1 MKNGVEYILI
11 GIVAVVL
18 VVQLVMFFQISN
30 NFSYLNGVLKGTSSL
45 NKTSTPSTL
54 SYLKINSV
62 GTAKGSAIKATLSI
76 EIQGLGKTANAAT
89 ANLSSELNQ
98 TNATLSKYVNGNTSL
113 IQTSYYSLNNQTS
126 YYYPMEAYSYNGYVA
141 QESLTV
147 TIPSVKN
154 VSSALGALSAI
165 NGISI
170 YGATPILS
178 DSQLSSLRLSA
189 LSDAMSNATAQAD
202 ALLPGKNLT
211 VSNITVNY
219 FNYPIVLP
227 YATGAGSSTGGP
239 VLSSAPVG
247 KTPSPI
253 FFNGTE
259 TVTESVAVV
268 FSYRAS

>member
-1 MKNGVEYILI
+1 MKNGMEYILV

-30 NFSYLNGVLKGTSSL
+30 NFSYLNGIIKGTGSL
-45 NKTSTPSTL
+45 NKTSTPITL
-54 SYLKINSV
+54 SYLKINSL
-62 GTAKGSAIKATLSI
+62 GTAQGSAIKATLSVQV
-76 EIQGLGKTANAAT
+76 QGLGKTADAAT

-98 TNATLSKYVNGNTSL
+98 TNATLSKYVNGNRSL

-126 YYYPMEAYSYNGYVA
+126 YYYPMQAYSYNGYVA

-154 VSSALGALSAI
+154 VSNVLGALSAI

-178 DSQLSSLRLSA
+178 DAQLSSLRLVA
-189 LSDAMSNATAQAD
+189 LSDAMANATSQAD
-202 ALLPGKNLT
+202 ALLPGKNFT

-219 FNYPIVLP
+219 FNYPIVMP
-227 YATGAGSSTGGP
+227 YATAGTAAGGP
-239 VLSSAPVG
+239 VLSPTPVS
-247 KTPSPI
+247 KTSSPI

-268 FSYRAS
+268 FSYKTG